1 MRIEMSRSRRTLVTV
16 ALLIVSAATLYGRR
30 LDYAPPHLEVDE
42 VLIALDAHSM
52 ASTGHDVRGESFP
65 LYFPVGATS
74 WYQPAIIYLT
84 ALVLKVAPLSESS
97 IRVPTVGIAVLD
109 VVLIY
114 FVARQLLA
122 SELFGIVAA
131 VLLALTPAHFIHARY
146 GMDYLYPV
154 PFILAWLLCLLRYR
168 EQRRPWLL
176 ALGMS
181 ILGVGFYSYIASIV
195 MMPLYFLF
203 TGLLLYSD
211 RADRREYGL
220 AAGSFVA
227 WLIPFVVWLIRH
239 PHAFDATVAKYA
251 LYDARQLDAVQGI
264 RSLVSYASASDRA
277 SRYWNFFNPAFL
289 LFGSGI
295 KMPFSTNLVGVF
307 LFAFAALVP
316 LGLYAAVKRRGESP
330 INLVVVAG
338 FLTAP
343 LAAVIVAEQNAIFR
357 GLGILPFGVLLA
369 IIGAHYLWFSSIN
382 PPLRWPYPLVSV
394 AVIAAGA
401 AYAIWTLATQSRVTS
416 SVVPLVAAG
425 ILIFAGGL
433 VLDRLKTW
441 RVVVV
446 CLLALVL
453 IQWGLFLS
461 DYFSGYRTRS
471 AVWLGGNIREG
482 LEEIIAREAHEPIP
496 FVYLSPLATTGQVD
510 QHMTFTDAYWQF
522 YLAKHH
528 RSDLL
533 ARTRIFEPEQ
543 IDTVPAGS
551 LILASVGDKATEA
564 LVSRGALKRVR
575 AVPELDGS
583 TFFLILQR

>member
-1 MRIEMSRSRRTLVTV
+1 MSRSRRTIVIVLV
-16 ALLIVSAATLYGRR
+16 LIVASAVLYGRR

-52 ASTGHDVRGESFP
+52 ASTGHDVRGEPFP

-74 WYQPAIIYLT
+74 WYQPAIVYLT
-84 ALVLKVAPLSESS
+84 ALVLKFAPLSESS

-109 VVLIY
+109 IVLIY

-131 VLLALTPAHFIHARY
+131 LLLALTPAHFIHSRY

-154 PFILAWLLCLLRYR
+154 PFILAWLLCLLQYR

-176 ALGMS
+176 VLSVSVLG
-181 ILGVGFYSYIASIV
+181 LGFYSYIASIV
-195 MMPLYFLF
+195 MMPLYFLVTCF
-203 TGLLLYSD
+203 VLYRDRSD
-211 RADRREYGL
+211 RRAYFL
-220 AAGSFVA
+220 AVGGFVP
-227 WLIPFVVWLIRH
+227 WLIPFVAWLIRH

-264 RSLVSYASASDRA
+264 RSLISYASASDRA

-307 LFAFAALVP
+307 LFSFAVLLPV
-316 LGLYAAVKRRGESP
+316 GLYAAVKRRGESP

-343 LAAVIVAEQNAIFR
+343 LAAVVVAEQNAIFR

-369 IIGAHYLWFSSIN
+369 TIGTHYLWFAPIKA
-382 PPLRWPYPLVSV
+382 PLRWPYRALSV
-394 AVIAAGA
+394 AAVTAGA

-416 SVVPLVAAG
+416 SVVPLIAAG
-425 ILIFAGGL
+425 VLIFGAGL
-433 VLDRLKTW
+433 VFDRLRTW
-441 RVVVV
+441 RVVAVG
-446 CLLALVL
+446 LLALVP
-453 IQWGLFLS
+453 IQSGLFLS

-482 LEEIIAREAHEPIP
+482 LDEIIARDVREPVP

-533 ARTRIFEPEQ
+533 ARTRVFEPEHV
-543 IDTVPAGS
+543 DAVPAGS
-551 LILASVGDKATEA
+551 LILASVGDKVTDA
-564 LVSRGALKRVR
+564 LVSRGVLRRVR
-575 AVPELDGS
+575 AIPELDGS

>member
-1 MRIEMSRSRRTLVTV
+1 MSRSRRTIVIVLV
-16 ALLIVSAATLYGRR
+16 LIVTSAVLYGRR

-52 ASTGHDVRGESFP
+52 ASTGHDVRGEPFP

-74 WYQPAIIYLT
+74 WYQPAIVYLT
-84 ALVLKVAPLSESS
+84 ALVLKFAPLSESS

-109 VVLIY
+109 IVLIY

-131 VLLALTPAHFIHARY
+131 LLLALTPAHFIHSRY

-154 PFILAWLLCLLRYR
+154 PFILAWLLCLLQYR

-176 ALGMS
+176 VLSVSVLG
-181 ILGVGFYSYIASIV
+181 LGFYSYIASIV
-195 MMPLYFLF
+195 MMPLYFLVTCF
-203 TGLLLYSD
+203 VLYRDRSD
-211 RADRREYGL
+211 RRAYFL
-220 AAGSFVA
+220 AVGGFVP
-227 WLIPFVVWLIRH
+227 WLIPFVAWLIRH

-264 RSLVSYASASDRA
+264 RSLISYASASDRA

-307 LFAFAALVP
+307 LFSFAVLLPV
-316 LGLYAAVKRRGESP
+316 GLYAAVKRRGESP

-343 LAAVIVAEQNAIFR
+343 LAAVVVAEQNAIFR

-369 IIGAHYLWFSSIN
+369 TIGTHYLWFAPIKA
-382 PPLRWPYPLVSV
+382 PLRWPYRALSV
-394 AVIAAGA
+394 AAVTAGA

-416 SVVPLVAAG
+416 SVVPLIAAG
-425 ILIFAGGL
+425 VLIFGAGL
-433 VLDRLKTW
+433 VFDRLRTW
-441 RVVVV
+441 RVVAVG
-446 CLLALVL
+446 LLALVP
-453 IQWGLFLS
+453 IQSGLFLS

-482 LEEIIAREAHEPIP
+482 LDEIIARDVREPVP

-533 ARTRIFEPEQ
+533 ARTRVFEPEHV
-543 IDTVPAGS
+543 DAVPAGS
-551 LILASVGDKATEA
+551 LILASVGDKVTDA
-564 LVSRGALKRVR
+564 LVSRGVLRRVR
-575 AVPELDGS
+575 AIPELDGS